1 MAGSSSTYYLGTTPI
16 ESLGNSPRYWYA
28 LRRNDDGE
36 LFFVRSDQI
45 IDNGAYEL
53 NIPGP
58 SEEDFEEFEIGVD
71 FLEGLDDQHELVND
85 NMFYPQYKW
94 DDRSLFYY
102 VNDEGMFVV
111 RINRGYTYPDG
122 ISS

>member
-45 IDNGAYEL
+45 IDKEAYEL

-71 FLEGLDDQHELVND
+71 FLEGLDEQHELVND

-111 RINRGYTYPDG
+111 RVNRGYSYPNG

>member
-71 FLEGLDDQHELVND
+71 FLEGLDEQHELVND

-111 RINRGYTYPDG
+111 RINRGYAYPDG